1 MTQNRFWLEIVTLCA
16 TAALV
21 LAFGPATLGAS
32 AVLTLAQGQAPQS
45 APAQKYKASSERTF
59 SGVVSDS
66 ICTAKH
72 DTATNQSAAGCTRVC
87 LKKGAKY
94 ALVDGDKIYMLDG
107 GTDYLDKLAGER
119 VTVSGTLNGD
129 TISVRS
135 VDTMRR

>member
-1 MTQNRFWLEIVTLCA
+1 M
-16 TAALV
+16 
-21 LAFGPATLGAS
+21 
-32 AVLTLAQGQAPQS
+32 
-45 APAQKYKASSERTF
+45 
-59 SGVVSDS
+59 
-66 ICTAKH
+66 
-72 DTATNQSAAGCTRVC
+72 NQSAAGCTRVC

-135 VDTMRR
+135 VDAMRR